1 MNLESTVKS
10 IAKVFNICGIKL
22 QWSTKLSCWDNKK
35 YTDEVIADVI
45 GVNELTLG
53 HARELIL
60 KRVAKAVEYI

>member
-1 MNLESTVKS
+1 M
-10 IAKVFNICGIKL
+10 
-22 QWSTKLSCWDNKK
+22 SCWDNKK